1 MEGHSARRDSAPNH
15 VRICPMRLRPLLVLF
30 LAHSAFA
37 QLDEKLLTGMQYRLI
52 GPFRGGRVLTVAG
65 IPADPQTYYFGAASG
80 GVWKSLDAG
89 AHWSPLF
96 DRESTASIGS
106 IAVAPSD
113 PNVLYVGSGEG
124 CLRGNISYGDGV
136 YRSNDGGKT
145 WKNLGLRDTQHIPKV
160 LVDPRNP
167 EFVLVAAIGH

>member
-1 MEGHSARRDSAPNH
+1 
-15 VRICPMRLRPLLVLF
+15 MRFRVLLAL
-30 LAHSAFA
+30 LLCRAGFA
-37 QLDEKLLTGMQYRLI
+37 QLDDSLLKGLSYRLI

-65 IPADPQTYYFGAASG
+65 IPGDPQTYYFGAASG
-80 GVWKSLDAG
+80 GVWKSSDGG

-96 DRESTASIGS
+96 DKEAVASIGS
-106 IAVAPSD
+106 VAVAPSD
-113 PNVLYVGSGEG
+113 ANVLYVGTGEG